1 MTESA
6 DPRDA
11 MPVTPF
17 TLSRTFDAPCD
28 RVWRAFTELAQL
40 EKWWGP
46 KGFAIRSARLD
57 LRPGGMFVYAMEA
70 GGHTMWGRF
79 VYREIDAPGRMVFVN
94 SFSDPQGGL
103 TRAPFADAW
112 PMEILNTWT
121 FTESDGKTTLDIEG
135 VPLNAN
141 AVETAVFLAGFPS
154 MRMGFGGTLD
164 QLAAHLAAQA

>member
-1 MTESA
+1 MT
-6 DPRDA
+6 DNPH
-11 MPVTPF
+11 VTPF
-17 TLSRTFDAPCD
+17 TLSRTFDAPRA
-28 RVWRAFTELAQL
+28 RVWEAFTTLEHL

-46 KGFAIRSARLD
+46 KGFSIGSARLD

-70 GGHTMWGRF
+70 GGQAMWGRF
-79 VYREIDAPGRMVFVN
+79 VYREIEAPGRVVFVK
-94 SFSDPQGGL
+94 SFSDAEGGL

-121 FTESDGKTTLDIEG
+121 FTESEGKTTLDIQG

-154 MRMGFGGTLD
+154 MQMGFGGTLD
-164 QLAAHLAAQA
+164 QLAAHLAAQG

>member
-1 MTESA
+1 MTDNA
-6 DPRDA
+6 HL
-11 MPVTPF
+11 TPF
-17 TLSRTFDAPCD
+17 TLSRTFDAPRA
-28 RVWRAFTELAQL
+28 RVWEAFTTL
-40 EKWWGP
+40 EHLETWWGP

-70 GGHTMWGRF
+70 GGQTMWGRF
-79 VYREIDAPGRMVFVN
+79 VYREIEAPGRIVFVN
-94 SFSDPQGGL
+94 SFSDAEGGL

-121 FTESDGKTTLDIEG
+121 FTESDGKTTLDIHS

-154 MRMGFGGTLD
+154 MQMGFGGTLD
-164 QLAAHLAAQA
+164 QLAGHLASQG

>member
-1 MTESA
+1 MT
-6 DPRDA
+6 DNPH
-11 MPVTPF
+11 VTPF
-17 TLSRTFDAPCD
+17 TLSRTFDAPRA
-28 RVWRAFTELAQL
+28 RVWEAFTTLEHL

-46 KGFAIRSARLD
+46 KGFSIGSARLD

-70 GGHTMWGRF
+70 GGQTMWGRF
-79 VYREIDAPGRMVFVN
+79 VYREIEAPGRVVFVN
-94 SFSDPQGGL
+94 SFSDAEGGL

-121 FTESDGKTTLDIEG
+121 FTESEGKTTLDIQG

-154 MRMGFGGTLD
+154 MQMGFGGTLD
-164 QLAAHLAAQA
+164 QLAAHLAAQG

>member
-1 MTESA
+1 MT
-6 DPRDA
+6 DNPH
-11 MPVTPF
+11 VTSF
-17 TLSRTFDAPCD
+17 TLSRTFDAPRA
-28 RVWRAFTELAQL
+28 RVWEAFTTLEHL

-46 KGFAIRSARLD
+46 KGFSIGSARLD

-70 GGHTMWGRF
+70 GGQAMWGRF
-79 VYREIDAPGRMVFVN
+79 VYREIEAPGRVVFVN
-94 SFSDPQGGL
+94 SFSDAEGGL

-121 FTESDGKTTLDIEG
+121 FTESEGKTTLDIQG

-154 MRMGFGGTLD
+154 MQMGFGGTLD
-164 QLAAHLAAQA
+164 QLAAHLAAQG

>member
-1 MTESA
+1 MTDNA
-6 DPRDA
+6 T
-11 MPVTPF
+11 VTPF
-17 TLSRTFDAPCD
+17 TLSRTFDAPRD
-28 RVWRAFTELAQL
+28 RVWEAFTTLDDL

-70 GGHTMWGRF
+70 GGQTMWGRF
-79 VYREIDAPGRMVFVN
+79 VYREIEAPSRIVFVN

-121 FTESDGKTTLDIEG
+121 FTESDGKTTLDIRG

-154 MRMGFGGTLD
+154 MQMGFGGTLD